1 MADYSHKIVIAGA
14 GVAGLSA
21 GVYLKRLG
29 YTNIT
34 FIEASDRVGGR
45 MKTEKIDGYTLDKGF
60 HVFFTA
66 YPYAAELLD
75 YNQLNLKY
83 FDSGALILKED
94 HLLKMVDPFHHP
106 FSSFQ
111 AFFSRIG
118 RWGDKV
124 KLIKRR
130 MEVKAMNENQIFEKF
145 EVKTSSILKKKR
157 FSTRIINNFF
167 KPLFSA
173 IFLENELTTSRRIFD
188 YTFKMMME
196 GKVALPAGGIEA
208 IPQQLASNFDA
219 ENFIFNRSVVSF
231 SNKNVLLDNDETI
244 KTDIFIVA
252 SDQNSLYLTLKNEPL
267 KRDHHSTTCL
277 YFSADKK
284 PFNEPMVCVNGND
297 PKLVNNVTVLTN
309 ICKDYAP
316 AGKELISV
324 SINGLAKA
332 NDKKLEAEVKS
343 ELEKTFGR
351 QVNTWKLLKIYR
363 IDYALPN
370 QDYVLG
376 KRQVNELRLGKFA
389 YVCGDHL
396 LYGSMNAAMKTGK
409 MVAETIHKDFNA
421 GHKIEKKKKYDS
433 LFNKETEG

>member
-29 YTNIT
+29 YNNIT

-75 YNQLNLKY
+75 YNKLNLKY
-83 FDSGALILKED
+83 FDLGALILKEE

-106 FSSFQ
+106 FSAVQ

-118 RWGDKV
+118 LWRDKV
-124 KLIKRR
+124 SLIKRR
-130 MEVKAMNENQIFEKF
+130 MELKAMNENQIFEKF

-157 FSTRIINNFF
+157 FSSRIINNFF

-196 GKVALPAGGIEA
+196 GRVAIPAEGIEA
-208 IPQQLASNFDA
+208 IPMQLASNFEK
-219 ENFIFNRSVVSF
+219 ENFIFNTSVVSF
-231 SNKNVLLDNDETI
+231 LNKNVHLDNDETI
-244 KTDIFIVA
+244 KADIFIVA
-252 SDQNSLYLTLKNEPL
+252 SDHNSLYLTLKNEL
-267 KRDHHSTTCL
+267 VKRDHHSTTCL
-277 YFSADKK
+277 YFSSDKK
-284 PFNEPMVCVNGND
+284 PFTAPMVCVNGNE
-297 PKLVNNVTVLTN
+297 PKLVSNVTVLTN
-309 ICKDYAP
+309 IFKGYAP

-324 SINGLAKA
+324 SVNGFAKA
-332 NDKKLEAEVKS
+332 KDKKLEEEVKE
-343 ELEKTFGR
+343 ELQRTFGKE
-351 QVNTWKLLKIYR
+351 VGSWKLIKIYR

-376 KRQVNELRLGKFA
+376 KRQVNELKLGKFT

-409 MVAETIHKDFNA
+409 IVAEMIHKDFNQ
-421 GHKIEKKKKYDS
+421 GHKIEKKKKYDN
-433 LFNKETEG
+433 LFDKEADS